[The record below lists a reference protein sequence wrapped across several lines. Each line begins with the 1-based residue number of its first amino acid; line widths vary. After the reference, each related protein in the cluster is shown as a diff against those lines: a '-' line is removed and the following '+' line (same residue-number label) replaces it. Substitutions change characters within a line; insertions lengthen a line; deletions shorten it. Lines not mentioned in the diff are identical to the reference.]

1 MTSRYSNRSDML
13 RGWLGRSL
21 QALCLTIGLGFI
33 VGCASTT
40 GGGAAQGPVIPE
52 GKGHLILEAGGI
64 RQMNF
69 TVINQ
74 ETEEE
79 VYNFDMRPSAYS
91 PSFYERGNEAFEL
104 QAFLD
109 PGLYT
114 VFANTDFDQTIEIPD
129 VQINV
134 GEETHK
140 TVQVGRFMLNVTN
153 SGTPVQV
160 PFVLYDYN
168 NMSNLLGKG
177 MTSTQ
182 VRHFIAQTGIYK
194 IRIEQL
200 EAGIDA
206 IRDVTVAMGRVI
218 PIRIELSPATEQ
230 GPEQGAGEG
239 EGQP

>member
-1 MTSRYSNRSDML
+1 
-13 RGWLGRSL
+13 
-21 QALCLTIGLGFI
+21 
-33 VGCASTT
+33 
-40 GGGAAQGPVIPE
+40 
-52 GKGHLILEAGGI
+52 
-64 RQMNF
+64 MNF

-74 ETEEE
+74 ETEDDVHSFEG
-79 VYNFDMRPSAYS
+79 RPSAYS
-91 PSFYERGNEAFEL
+91 PSFYERGNEPFEM

-114 VFANTDFDQTIEIPD
+114 IFVNTDFDQTIEIAD

-134 GEETHK
+134 GEPTYK

-194 IRIEQL
+194 VRIEQL

-206 IRDVTVAMGRVI
+206 IRDVTVDMGRVI
-218 PIRIELSPATEQ
+218 PIRIELSPAAEQ
-230 GPEQGAGEG
+230 GPEQGTEG
-239 EGQP
+239 DEAQP